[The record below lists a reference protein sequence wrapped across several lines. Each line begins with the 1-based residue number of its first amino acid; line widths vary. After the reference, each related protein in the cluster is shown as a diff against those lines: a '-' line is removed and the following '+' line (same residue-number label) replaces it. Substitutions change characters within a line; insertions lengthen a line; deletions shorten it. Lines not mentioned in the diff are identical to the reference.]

1 MFAFLNKILPVLPL
15 VTKIVDV
22 LFPVAV
28 GKRTAIAVAA
38 KAGVAAARTFGVDI
52 PPVVDEALD
61 VAAASF
67 AAAALG
73 RIPAKE

>member
-15 VTKIVDV
+15 IGKIVDT
-22 LFPVAV
+22 LFPFAV
-28 GKRTAIAVAA
+28 GKRTAVAVVAKAAVA
-38 KAGVAAARTFGVDI
+38 GARSFGVEI
-52 PPVVDEALD
+52 PPVVDDVLD